1 MTWVSNF
8 QGHFF
13 SLCVGMWWGTKV
25 LEQSGSVC
33 ISIYYFI
40 SLSLVICIGGLCGQ
54 LLSARQREKMVDL
67 CLQASQA
74 LNCLLLEKYKL
85 SFPWTL
91 AENLIPSLALHMS
104 LYSICDK
111 GEVF

>member
-1 MTWVSNF
+1 
-8 QGHFF
+8 
-13 SLCVGMWWGTKV
+13 MWWGTKV
-25 LEQSGSVC
+25 LEQSDSVC
-33 ISIYYFI
+33 ISVYYFI
-40 SLSLVICIGGLCGQ
+40 SLSPVICIGGLCGQ

-91 AENLIPSLALHMS
+91 AEKLDTQFGLTYELIQYM
-104 LYSICDK
+104 
-111 GEVF
+111 